1 MELVFG
7 RHEMTTA
14 FAGVFAELPGEP
26 AYLWLFNFTSPTEG
40 HLPVCHSEF
49 ISAVTDKS
57 QK

>member
-1 MELVFG
+1 MEMASE

-14 FAGVFAELPGEP
+14 FAGVFTELPGEP

-40 HLPVCHSEF
+40 HLSVCDSEF
-49 ISAVTDKS
+49 LSAATDKS

>member
-1 MELVFG
+1 MVSG